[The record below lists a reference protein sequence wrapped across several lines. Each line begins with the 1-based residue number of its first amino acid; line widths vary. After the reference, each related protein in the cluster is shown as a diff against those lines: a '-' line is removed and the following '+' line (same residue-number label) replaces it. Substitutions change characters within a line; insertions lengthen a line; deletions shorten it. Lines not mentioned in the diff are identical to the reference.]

1 MMIAIIISAPSG
13 AGKTTL
19 IEKLIIQNPIYEFAI
34 STTTRPIRSNEME
47 GKDYYYVSYDEFMKM
62 VDNNEFV
69 EWAKVHDNYYGTTKK
84 EIDRIKANSKIPI
97 FDVDV
102 QGARAL
108 RNKLQKVVSIF
119 IIPPSIKEL
128 EKRLRHRSTETQQ
141 QIKIR
146 LTNAVSELREYINY
160 DYIVVNDDL
169 QKASEDLGAILKTII
184 LRREFKEKA
193 VKHLLEGVHDYT
205 IR

>member
-1 MMIAIIISAPSG
+1 MFSVIISAPSG

-19 IEKLIIQNPIYEFAI
+19 IEKLLIQNPIFEFAI
-34 STTTRPIRSNEME
+34 STTTRVKRAGEAE
-47 GKDYYYVSYDEFMKM
+47 GKNYYYVSYSEFMQM
-62 VDNNEFV
+62 VDRGEFL

-84 EIDRIKANSKIPI
+84 EVDRIKANSKIPI

-102 QGARAL
+102 QGARSL
-108 RNKLQKVVSIF
+108 RNKLQNVISVF

-128 EKRLRHRSTETQQ
+128 ERRLRRRSTETDH
-141 QIKIR
+141 QITVR
-146 LTNAVSELREYINY
+146 LNNAIGELREYVNY

-169 QKASEDLGAILKTII
+169 QKALDELNAILKTII
-184 LRREFKEKA
+184 LKREYMDA
-193 VKHLLEGVHDYT
+193 TVKRLMEDVHDYT

>member
-1 MMIAIIISAPSG
+1 MFSVIISAPSG

-19 IEKLIIQNPIYEFAI
+19 IEKLLIQNPIFEFAI
-34 STTTRPIRSNEME
+34 STTTREKRAGEAE
-47 GKDYYYVSYDEFMKM
+47 GKNYYYVSYSEFMQM
-62 VDNNEFV
+62 VDSGDFL

-84 EIDRIKANSKIPI
+84 EVDRIKANSRIPI

-102 QGARAL
+102 QGARSL
-108 RNKLQKVVSIF
+108 RNKLQNVISVF

-128 EKRLRHRSTETQQ
+128 ERRLRHRSTETDH
-141 QIKIR
+141 QITVR
-146 LTNAVSELREYINY
+146 LNNAIIELREYVNY

-169 QKASEDLGAILKTII
+169 QKALDELNAILKTII
-184 LRREFKEKA
+184 LKREYMDSV
-193 VKHLLEGVHDYT
+193 VKRLLEDVHDYT

>member
-1 MMIAIIISAPSG
+1 MFSVIISAPSG

-19 IEKLIIQNPIYEFAI
+19 IEKLLIQNPIFEFAI
-34 STTTRPIRSNEME
+34 STTTRVKRAGEAE
-47 GKDYYYVSYDEFMKM
+47 GKNYYYVSYSEFMQM
-62 VDNNEFV
+62 VDRGDFL

-84 EIDRIKANSKIPI
+84 EVDRIKANSRIPI

-102 QGARAL
+102 QGARSL
-108 RNKLQKVVSIF
+108 RNKLQNVISVF

-128 EKRLRHRSTETQQ
+128 ERRLRHRSTETDH
-141 QIKIR
+141 QITVR
-146 LTNAVSELREYINY
+146 LNNAIGELREYVNY

-169 QKASEDLGAILKTII
+169 QKALDELNAILKTII
-184 LRREFKEKA
+184 LKREYMDSV
-193 VKHLLEGVHDYT
+193 VKRLLEDVHDYT